1 MPWKLDNEFFSPACG
16 WRYPPFENA
25 ASCSLNNRGINVM
38 RFVQTLEVCPICEY
52 SIFFIPA
59 EFFFCIGITVLFWC
73 FSTQSN
79 KNFPTGFT
87 LKIMPIS
94 TLQQQL
100 LMLWRSRKSFLE
112 AQTVLLLDTS
122 LRPLYL
128 KFLQVHAKIL
138 AIPTALESVKIFN
151 YDILDDILDSGL
163 FFFGLSGLLQSSI
176 KNNIFS

>member
-1 MPWKLDNEFFSPACG
+1 MTNFFHLLVAEDIRLLKTLHHALLTIEEPTSCGLCKHLKFVRFASTQSFLSPQ
-16 WRYPPFENA
+16 N
-25 ASCSLNNRGINVM
+25 S
-38 RFVQTLEVCPICEY
+38 
-52 SIFFIPA
+52 
-59 EFFFCIGITVLFWC
+59 FFCIGITVLFWC
-73 FSTQSN
+73 FSTHLN

-100 LMLWRSRKSFLE
+100 LMLWRSRKSFLD

-138 AIPTALESVKIFN
+138 AIPTALESVTIFN